1 MKRCTMVLAGLLALS
16 LWVDLVAAQPPDGP
30 DRQRGERRR
39 SSRGPEDQG
48 FRGPPGPPGGPEG
61 RGPGRGFIPPLMA
74 ALDADK
80 DGEISA
86 KEIDGAVKALKK
98 LDKNED
104 GRLTNEELRPPMGG
118 PGGFGPMGPGDRGRG
133 RGPNEQGRGRRGS
146 GEPGRMGGSGP
157 GGPGGGNMAQRI
169 MGFDEN
175 KDGRVT
181 KDELPEPMQRMLER
195 ADANQDGAID
205 KEEAGKM
212 AERMGRGGPG
222 GQGGPGGRGG
232 GDFVQRLM
240 NLDRDDDGKVAKD
253 ELPEWMQERMFE
265 SGDANGDGFIDKKEA
280 EKMAEQ
286 FQRGGGPPRGG
297 GRGQGGPGGRPP
309 GNARPQ
315 RPSEE

>member
-1 MKRCTMVLAGLLALS
+1 MKSCTMVLAGMLVLS
-16 LWVDLVAAQPPDGP
+16 LWADVVAAQPPGGP
-30 DRQRGERRR
+30 GRQRGQRRGA
-39 SSRGPEDQG
+39 SRGPENPEFGAQ
-48 FRGPPGPPGGPEG
+48 PGPPVGPGG
-61 RGPGRGFIPPLMA
+61 RGPGRGFVPPLMA

-86 KEIDGAVKALKK
+86 KEIENAVKALKK

-104 GRLTNEELRPPMGG
+104 GRLTHEELRPPMGG
-118 PGGFGPMGPGDRGRG
+118 PDGFGPMGPGEQSRGRG
-133 RGPNEQGRGRRGS
+133 QNEQSRGRGQNEQGRGRGGS
-146 GEPGRMGGSGP
+146 GEAGRMGGFGQ

-169 MGFDEN
+169 MGFDQN

-181 KDELPEPMQRMLER
+181 KDELPEPMQRMLQR

-205 KEEAGKM
+205 KEEADKM

-253 ELPEWMQERMFE
+253 EAPEWMRQEMFE
-265 SGDANGDGFIDKKEA
+265 RADANGDGFIDKKEA
-280 EKMAEQ
+280 EKVAKHL
-286 FQRGGGPPRGG
+286 
-297 GRGQGGPGGRPP
+297 QG
-309 GNARPQ
+309 
-315 RPSEE
+315 